1 MPHASIHRLR
11 DSAPTNRKAIVLA
24 VNRAIVEAL
33 KVPEDTHPTR
43 LCEYDRDTFLIPR
56 ESSDRFTLV
65 EITIY
70 PGRTLETRRTLY
82 QTVIRE
88 LAVLD
93 IEPRDVRVVLY
104 EIPLENWGLRGGI
117 PASEIDLGFEIAI

>member
-1 MPHASIHRLR
+1 MPHATIHRLR
-11 DSAPTNRKAIVLA
+11 DTTLTDRKAIVLA
-24 VNRAIVEAL
+24 VNRAIIEAL
-33 KVPEDTHPTR
+33 KVPDDTHPTR

-93 IEPRDVRVVLY
+93 IDPRDVRVVLY
-104 EIPLENWGLRGGI
+104 EAPLENWGLRGGI